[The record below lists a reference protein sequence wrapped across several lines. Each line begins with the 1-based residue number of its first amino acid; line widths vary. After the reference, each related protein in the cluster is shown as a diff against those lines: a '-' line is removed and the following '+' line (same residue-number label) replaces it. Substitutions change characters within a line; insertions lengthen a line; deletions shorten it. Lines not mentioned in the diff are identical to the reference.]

1 MIRRDFLLQQIEEMG
16 RVLGQILLNMMGLK
30 NNALVSRHV
39 IEEARQTLQDEA
51 DLNIDQLLEVPTDKF
66 IQALQKNKA
75 MNDANLDRFAAILF
89 HIAENTE
96 DKDKATCLY
105 ERSLIIYNYLDQ
117 SGEIYS
123 FDRSYFLE
131 QIRKALKTSS

>member
-89 HIAENTE
+89 HIAENTD
-96 DKDKATCLY
+96 DKDKATRLY